1 MATVAVTIN
10 GRQYPVNCDDGN
22 EDHVCRLADYV
33 DGKVSELA
41 ESVGR
46 VGDTQLLV
54 MASLLVADELS
65 DALYGAALPG
75 RGGAK
80 AVVPDGLAQR
90 LDTAAVQIEGI
101 AGELERS

>member
-1 MATVAVTIN
+1 MATVAITIN
-10 GRQYPVNCDDGN
+10 GRKYTVNCDDGN
-22 EDHVCRLADYV
+22 EDHVCRLANYV

-41 ESVGR
+41 ESLGR
-46 VGDTQLLV
+46 VAEAQSLV

-90 LDTAAVQIEGI
+90 LDSAAAQIEGI